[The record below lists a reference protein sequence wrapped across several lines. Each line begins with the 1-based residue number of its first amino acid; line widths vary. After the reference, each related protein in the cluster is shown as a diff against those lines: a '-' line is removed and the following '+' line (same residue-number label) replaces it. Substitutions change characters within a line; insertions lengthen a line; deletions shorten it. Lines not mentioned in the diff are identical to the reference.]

1 MIVLLVIFCCIQSNY
16 AEQQDLWR
24 EDLGRKMNIGVSAS
38 GFDEIKLECAED
50 ALDVSI
56 RMEKDFNGVIYVR
69 GNFYARQEPCFLEA
83 HGGRQFHM
91 AIPFHDC
98 KIQTDEDGFKTTL
111 IIQHD
116 SELIMPGDGAFELQ
130 CHTQRSDNTGIQ
142 LLVRSIDSSFT
153 NT

>member
-1 MIVLLVIFCCIQSNY
+1 MIFIKSNY
-16 AEQQDLWR
+16 TMWALIFYWIVWLLTDLWR

-98 KIQTDEDGFKTTL
+98 KIQTVSL
-111 IIQHD
+111 
-116 SELIMPGDGAFELQ
+116 
-130 CHTQRSDNTGIQ
+130 N
-142 LLVRSIDSSFT
+142 
-153 NT
+153 